1 MLKGF
6 KEFIMRGNVIDLA
19 VAVVIGAAFTAIV
32 NSLVE
37 SLLNPALGALF
48 SADSLKTAWVVEI
61 PSLAGGPPAEL
72 AFGAVVAAVIQF
84 LLVAAAVYF
93 ALVLPVNKLKSRA
106 EAKREAGQPDPE
118 TPVTELD
125 LLTEIRDLLART
137 ESSGEHGSHAA
148 K

>member
-32 NSLVE
+32 NALVE
-37 SLLNPALGALF
+37 GLLNPALGALF
-48 SADSLKTAWVVEI
+48 NAENLKTAWILEI
-61 PSLAGGPPAEL
+61 PTLSGGTAEL
-72 AFGAVVAAVIQF
+72 MFGAVLAAVIQF

-93 ALVLPVNKLKSRA
+93 ALVLPVNRLKERA
-106 EAKREAGQPDPE
+106 EARREAGQPKPEDPI
-118 TPVTELD
+118 TELD
-125 LLTEIRDLLART
+125 LLTEIRDLLAKT
-137 ESSGEHGSHAA
+137 ESSSPGSHAA